1 MSLGTG
7 LGKLKNRIFRIG
19 HIGDFN
25 DLMLMGTLSGVEMGL
40 KIANFPINREALKA
54 QWMRSVTARYLLITP
69 IKITGDAHGFCH
81 AVNTSAAISLLGFA
95 AIIFLLLF
103 LIARWKWHVFFALLI
118 PILLFG
124 ILPGIQQ
131 NNFIDAFENGFG
143 NTLGSIGVVIVLGS
157 IIAEALKHTGAI
169 QVITRSMVNLV
180 GSQRMPLA
188 LTLTGFIIGV
198 AIFSDVAYVIL
209 NPLVHSAAKTMGVS
223 IAVMSTGLVGALQLT
238 HAIVPPTPG
247 PLAAAALVG
256 ADIGKTIIY
265 GSIACLFGSL
275 ACWAWG
281 VLLAGP
287 RVSTP
292 PSDEFEGITVDD
304 LDQDGPQ
311 ELPSTLSSYLPIV
324 VPILLIGAQSVV
336 TLAFP
341 DGHILRTV
349 FLYLGWPVMALSFGV
364 WLAFRNIKC
373 PKDRENAKD
382 AWVNAL
388 KTSAMIL
395 VVTGLGGSLSAIL
408 RGTPAVDFIAA
419 FFSEYG
425 LPAILLPF
433 VIGII
438 GNMITGSTTV
448 GVITAASLVSPCSAI
463 SPFTGSGHA
472 GRSKWFRHHQ
482 IREQQ
487 LFLVC
492 TSLSKLSVA
501 DAVFSY
507 GGATWWGCRLLCH
520 GV

>member
-1 MSLGTG
+1 MDSAT
-7 LGKLKNRIFRIG
+7 
-19 HIGDFN
+19 
-25 DLMLMGTLSGVEMGL
+25 
-40 KIANFPINREALKA
+40 
-54 QWMRSVTARYLLITP
+54 
-69 IKITGDAHGFCH
+69 
-81 AVNTSAAISLLGFA
+81 AVNTSAAISLMGFA

-223 IAVMSTGLVGALQLT
+223 IVVMSTGLVGALQLT

-281 VLLAGP
+281 VLFAGP

-304 LDQDGPQ
+304 LDQNGPQ

-382 AWVNAL
+382 AWVEAAL

-419 FFSEYG
+419 FFSDYA

-448 GVITAASLVSPCSAI
+448 GVITAASLVSPMLGNLAL
-463 SPFTGSGHA
+463 SPDAAMLAGASGSVIIKYVY
-472 GRSKWFRHHQ
+472 SSYVW
-482 IREQQ
+482 
-487 LFLVC
+487 VC
-492 TSLSKLSVA
+492 TSLWKLSVA

-507 GGATWWGCRLLCH
+507 GGATLVGGVVSFVTVCVMWGL
-520 GV
+520 GII

>member
-1 MSLGTG
+1 MDPAS
-7 LGKLKNRIFRIG
+7 
-19 HIGDFN
+19 
-25 DLMLMGTLSGVEMGL
+25 
-40 KIANFPINREALKA
+40 
-54 QWMRSVTARYLLITP
+54 
-69 IKITGDAHGFCH
+69 

-95 AIIFLLLF
+95 AVIFLLLF
-103 LIARWKWHVFFALLI
+103 LIAKWKWHVFFALLI

-124 ILPGIQQ
+124 ILPGIQL

-209 NPLVHSAAKTMGVS
+209 NPLVHSAARTMGVS

-281 VLLAGP
+281 TLFAGP
-287 RVSTP
+287 RVKTL
-292 PSDEFEGITVDD
+292 PSDEFEGITIDD
-304 LDQDGPQ
+304 LDSDGPS
-311 ELPSTLSSYLPIV
+311 ELPSTLSSYMPIV
-324 VPILLIGAQSVV
+324 IPIILIGTQSVV
-336 TLAFP
+336 TLTFP
-341 DGHILRTV
+341 EGHILRTI
-349 FLYLGWPVMALSFGV
+349 FLYLGWPVMALSVGV
-364 WLAFRNIKC
+364 WLAYRNIKN
-373 PKDRENAKD
+373 KDDREKARD
-382 AWVNAL
+382 AWVEAAL

-408 RGTPAVDFIAA
+408 RGTPAVDFIATS
-419 FFSEYG
+419 FSDYG

-448 GVITAASLVSPCSAI
+448 GVITAASLVAPMLASLSLSPEAAMLAGAS
-463 SPFTGSGHA
+463 GSVIIKYVN
-472 GRSKWFRHHQ
+472 SSYFW
-482 IREQQ
+482 
-487 LFLVC
+487 VC
-492 TSLSKLSVA
+492 TSLSKLSVT

-507 GGATWWGCRLLCH
+507 GGATLVGGLVSFATVCALWGAGLI
-520 GV
+520 